1 MFGIGMPELVVILV
15 VALVVLGP
23 TRLPELA
30 RTLGK
35 AMAEFRRQSSD
46 IMDDFHQQI
55 RLEDEAALRAKAKT
69 PPPPAAGGPPP
80 AAQA

>member
-23 TRLPELA
+23 KRLPEVA

-46 IMDDFHQQI
+46 IMDEFQQQV
-55 RLEDEAALRAKAKT
+55 RVEEEPVRRPKPRT
-69 PPPPAAGGPPP
+69 PPTTTNEPPP
-80 AAQA
+80 SSQA

>member
-1 MFGIGMPELVVILV
+1 MFGLGMPEILVILV

-23 TRLPELA
+23 KRLPELA

-46 IMDDFHQQI
+46 IMDEFQHQM
-55 RLEDEAALRAKAKT
+55 RVDEEATRRAQTKPPSPPNDESSSAK
-69 PPPPAAGGPPP
+69 G
-80 AAQA
+80 